1 MKAQDISPPENYPHI
16 PKEMERAK
24 YGQIYSTRPQISMI
38 SIFLPRGTWITPTRI
53 P

>member
-24 YGQIYSTRPQISMI
+24 YWADLLDKATDKYDI
-38 SIFLPRGTWITPTRI
+38 
-53 P
+53 